1 MLLLCQRFILYKLN
15 LQIYMKIYDCF
26 MFFDEEMLLDL
37 RLNIMDKYV
46 DKFVITEA
54 TYTHS
59 GSAKKLNFDI
69 NKFSKFKDKIIY
81 IVVDKQPQDLF
92 KINESDNDKHDT
104 RGQKLVLN
112 GYKRDN
118 YQRQMAQQALND
130 VGPEDWI
137 IINDIDEIPNLKNV
151 DMRKIKNK
159 LLIFK
164 QQMFYYKFNL
174 LYPSVPW
181 FGSRACKKK
190 NFLSPQWLRN
200 IKHKAYP
207 LWRLDI
213 IFSKRK
219 YNDIFYVHDGGWH
232 FTNIKSPE
240 DIEKKLLNYTHHDE
254 FVKSKLKLEDL
265 RKKIKEK
272 KIIYDHSVDQSEY
285 KWGTDTILRTIELS
299 NMPDYLRE
307 NYKKYVNWLEI

>member
-1 MLLLCQRFILYKLN
+1 
-15 LQIYMKIYDCF
+15 MKIYDCF

-59 GSAKKLNFDI
+59 GRPKKLVFDI

-81 IVVDKQPQDLF
+81 IVVNKQPPDLF
-92 KINESDNDKHDT
+92 EIKESDRDEKDT

-118 YQRQMAQQALND
+118 YQRQKAQQALND
-130 VGPEDWI
+130 IDPEDWI
-137 IINDIDEIPNLKNV
+137 LINDIDEIPNLKNV
-151 DMRKIKNK
+151 DIRNVKNK

-164 QQMFYYKFNL
+164 QKIFYYKFNL
-174 LYPSVPW
+174 LYPSVSW
-181 FGSRACKKK
+181 FGSRACKRK
-190 NFLSPQWLRN
+190 NFLSPQWLRDT
-200 IKHKAYP
+200 KHKKYP

-213 IFSKRK
+213 LFSKRK
-219 YNDIFYVHDGGWH
+219 YNDIFYVDNGGWH

-254 FVKSKLKLEDL
+254 FEKSKLIVEDL
-265 RKKIKEK
+265 RKKINEK
-272 KIIYDHSVDQSEY
+272 KIIYDHNVDQTQY
-285 KWGTDTILRTIELS
+285 KWGSDTLLDTINLSEL
-299 NMPDYLRE
+299 PDYLRE
-307 NYKKYVNWLEI
+307 NYKKYINWLEI